1 MRLRFVLIAACL
13 AAMVP
18 SLTWSES
25 SQPAVL
31 QGAVKQRLI
40 LDAALLQSLP
50 AVTVDVTFETG
61 QGRKPGRYTGI
72 LLWALLEKAE
82 PIDEPGKNA
91 TLRHTLVITGR
102 DGYAV
107 ALALGEIDPHY
118 EGKQVII
125 AYLGGE
131 PSASMSSLR
140 LVVPG
145 DVHGGRSVRDIAT
158 IELR

>member
-82 PIDEPGKNA
+82 PIDEPGLNA
-91 TLRHTLVITGR
+91 SLRHSLLGR
-102 DGYAV
+102 DGYVV
-107 ALALGEIDPHY
+107 ALALGELDPHY

>member
-1 MRLRFVLIAACL
+1 VRLRFVLIAACL

-82 PIDEPGKNA
+82 PIDEPGLNA
-91 TLRHTLVITGR
+91 SLRHSLLGR
-102 DGYAV
+102 DGYVV
-107 ALALGEIDPHY
+107 ALALGELDPHY

>member
-1 MRLRFVLIAACL
+1 MKLARLAI
-13 AAMVP
+13 
-18 SLTWSES
+18 
-25 SQPAVL
+25 
-31 QGAVKQRLI
+31 
-40 LDAALLQSLP
+40 AALLLAVFLSGAAVGEGAPVLRGAVRHELALDEVLLKSLP
-50 AVTVDVTFETG
+50 AVTIDVTFETG
-61 QGRKPGRYTGI
+61 QGNKSGRYTGV
-72 LLWALLEKAE
+72 LLWALLKKGE

-91 TLRHTLVITGR
+91 SLKHTLLITGR

-107 ALALGEIDPHY
+107 ALAMGEIDPHY
-118 EGKQVII
+118 EGKQII
-125 AYLGGE
+125 VAYVGGE